1 VKFIE
6 KANNGPLTKLA
17 KLHRAACILMGLTFL
32 LRPERVING
41 PELLSGVHLTKTK

>member
-1 VKFIE
+1 MKFIE

-17 KLHRAACILMGLTFL
+17 KLRRAACILMGSFL